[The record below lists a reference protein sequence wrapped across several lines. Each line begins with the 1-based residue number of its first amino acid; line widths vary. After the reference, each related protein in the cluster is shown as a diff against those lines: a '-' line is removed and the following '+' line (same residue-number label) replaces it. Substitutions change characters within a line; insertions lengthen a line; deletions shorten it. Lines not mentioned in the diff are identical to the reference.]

1 MISAGGPPAISS
13 PMTWARER
21 FEALV
26 VIDFLVP
33 EDLDAARVDQV
44 QVADLVG
51 GRATSPEIRRSPPG
65 KPANQPSCK
74 LSRLSSY
81 SLCIVS
87 GVCSMGRLYR
97 IG

>member
-1 MISAGGPPAISS
+1 MARMSGGVSRPCAMISAGGPPAISS
-13 PMTWARER
+13 PITWLRER

-51 GRATSPEIRRSPPG
+51 GRGDVAGDQAFAAG
-65 KPANQPSCK
+65 KAGEPAQ
-74 LSRLSSY
+74 LQASRLSS
-81 SLCIVS
+81 
-87 GVCSMGRLYR
+87 
-97 IG
+97 